1 MSAYESFASVYDMF
15 MDNIDYPAWSRYLI
29 GLLQKHGIS
38 DGLVCEL
45 GCGTGSMTELLADA
59 GYDMIGID
67 NSVEMLEE
75 AQEKKYESGHD
86 ILYLEQ
92 DMREFELYGTVRAI
106 VSVCDS
112 MNYILTEEDLLKVFR
127 LVNNYLD
134 PGGLFVFDV
143 NTVAKYRGIGDS
155 TIAENR
161 ENGSFIWEN
170 HYDAEK
176 RLNEYA
182 LTLFIP
188 EEEEVTGPEVAED
201 VEKETCPERDEDV
214 EKEICPERDEDEDSD
229 FEDGRLF
236 RRYEEVHVQRA
247 YPLDRIVS
255 LIEESGMIFEGAL
268 EAFTDH
274 APDERSERIYILARE
289 HGKKCPEKA
298 LQSQSC

>member
-15 MDNIDYPAWSRYLI
+15 MDNIDYPSWCRYLT
-29 GLLQKHGIS
+29 GLLRKHGIS

-45 GCGTGSMTELLADA
+45 GCGTGSMTELLAGA

-67 NSVEMLEE
+67 QSVEMLEV
-75 AQEKKYESGHD
+75 AQDKKYQSGHD
-86 ILYLEQ
+86 ILYLQQ

-134 PGGLFVFDV
+134 PGGLFIFDM
-143 NTVAKYRGIGDS
+143 NMAAKYSKIGDS

-170 HYDAEK
+170 HYDPK
-176 RLNEYA
+176 QCLNEYL

-188 EEEEVTGPEVAED
+188 EEE
-201 VEKETCPERDEDV
+201 DEDGD
-214 EKEICPERDEDEDSD
+214 EEIDLEAEQ
-229 FEDGRLF
+229 GRLF
-236 RRYEEVHVQRA
+236 RRYEEVHVQKA
-247 YPLDRIVS
+247 YPLEKIVA
-255 LIEESGMIFEGAL
+255 LLQEAGMIYEGAY

-274 APDERSERIYILARE
+274 VPDESSGRICMIARE
-289 HGKKCPEKA
+289 HGKK
-298 LQSQSC
+298 LQA

>member
-15 MDNIDYPAWSRYLI
+15 MDNIDYPSWSRYLI
-29 GLLQKHGIS
+29 GLLKQHGVS

-45 GCGTGSMTELLADA
+45 GCGTGSMTELLAEA

-67 NSVEMLEE
+67 SSVEMLER
-75 AQEKKYESGHD
+75 AQDKKYESGHD
-86 ILYLEQ
+86 ILYLNQ

-112 MNYILTEEDLLKVFR
+112 MNYIVTEEDLLQVFR

-134 PGGLFVFDV
+134 PGGVFIFDM
-143 NTVAKYRGIGDS
+143 NTEAKYRGIGES

-161 ENGSFIWEN
+161 KNGSFIWEN
-170 HYDAEK
+170 SYDPEK
-176 RLNEYA
+176 RINEYQ

-188 EEEEVTGPEVAED
+188 EG
-201 VEKETCPERDEDV
+201 
-214 EKEICPERDEDEDSD
+214 
-229 FEDGRLF
+229 DGENLF

-247 YPLDRIVS
+247 YPLETVAA
-255 LIEESGMIFEGAL
+255 LIRKAGMTYEGAF

-274 APDERSERIYILARE
+274 VPDDKSGRICIVARE
-289 HGKKCPEKA
+289 NGKKAKIEKREQLDGTKPSA
-298 LQSQSC
+298 E

>member
-1 MSAYESFASVYDMF
+1 MSAYENFASVYDMF
-15 MDNIDYPAWSRYLI
+15 MDNIDYLSWSRYLI

-45 GCGTGSMTELLADA
+45 GCGTGSMTELLADG

-134 PGGLFVFDV
+134 PGGLFVFDM

-188 EEEEVTGPEVAED
+188 EDGEKETGPEHFEN
-201 VEKETCPERDEDV
+201 
-214 EKEICPERDEDEDSD
+214 EDSD

-236 RRYEEVHVQRA
+236 RRYEEIHIQRA

-255 LIEESGMIFEGAL
+255 LLEKSGMIFEGAL

-274 APDERSERIYILARE
+274 APDEKSERIYILARE
-289 HGKKCPEKA
+289 NGKK
-298 LQSQSC
+298 

>member
-15 MDNIDYPAWSRYLI
+15 MDNIDYPSWSRYLI
-29 GLLQKHGIS
+29 GLLKGHGVS

-67 NSVEMLEE
+67 SSVEMLEQ
-75 AQEKKYESGHD
+75 AQDKKYESGHD
-86 ILYLEQ
+86 ILYLNQ

-106 VSVCDS
+106 VSVCDC

-134 PGGLFVFDV
+134 PGGVFIFDM
-143 NTVAKYRGIGDS
+143 NTEAKYRGIGES

-170 HYDAEK
+170 SYDPEK
-176 RLNEYA
+176 RINEYV

-188 EEEEVTGPEVAED
+188 EEEGED
-201 VEKETCPERDEDV
+201 
-214 EKEICPERDEDEDSD
+214 
-229 FEDGRLF
+229 LF

-247 YPLDRIVS
+247 YPLERVAE
-255 LIEESGMIFEGAL
+255 LIRKAGMIYEGAL

-274 APDERSERIYILARE
+274 APDEKSGRICIIARE
-289 HGKKCPEKA
+289 NGKRAEKNRERKW
-298 LQSQSC
+298 QKS